1 LRCTEDRLR
10 SAAADAVSAPQ
21 AAGGTV
27 MQPHL
32 FGVFDQDG
40 SIAKEN
46 VGKVVDHFRLSRSA
60 KCRLASS

>member
-1 LRCTEDRLR
+1 
-10 SAAADAVSAPQ
+10 
-21 AAGGTV
+21 
-27 MQPHL
+27 MQPHR

-46 VGKVVDHFRLSRSA
+46 VEKVVDHFRLSRSA